1 MTTQS
6 DSSQRMAIFGS
17 GSAPA
22 APEVRPEGVA
32 VDELPV
38 GAVLEVATGHSTYL
52 VENRGE
58 GKVLISGHPTYCPEP
73 VLVDLHGSVG
83 GVSLLKIWFIEPGS
97 KMEFQHPTFG
107 VVRTSRVR
115 SVRELKPRM
124 AS

>member
-1 MTTQS
+1 
-6 DSSQRMAIFGS
+6 MAIFGS
-17 GSAPA
+17 APA
-22 APEVRPEGVA
+22 PSLPEVRPEGVA

-38 GAVLEVATGHSTYL
+38 GAVLEVATGHSTYR

-83 GVSLLKIWFIEPGS
+83 GASLLKIWFIEPGS

-115 SVRELKPRM
+115 SVREIKSRM